1 LVRQGPPRDLR
12 HGSRTRA
19 RLKVR
24 RPWI

>member
-24 RPWI
+24 RPWV